1 MGGIAP
7 ERANELRG
15 AVLRLARLATR
26 LLPPPRSIR
35 YGQTTSMQTEDDAY
49 RQRQRRGDDASPVAL
64 HKVPSAD
71 SLDFLNQLS
80 ELAAP
85 RTSVAGASAG
95 GGGDTRDVHHEQ
107 TVRRGGSGGG
117 EGEAMGAGDVGDEA
131 SPVDL
136 DAVFEEGEEAEGG
149 VKGRRPQRQASTSSS
164 SRQQQQRQQTRQV
177 KRIPPETLL
186 STSTSAGHG
195 GGGGG
200 GGGGGRS
207 PSDQLADAV
216 RPLPC
221 TSTLAHEL
229 GITLRPHTAAVG
241 RAAAAAGSGS
251 ADTFEAR
258 MATLSDG
265 GWRFDTRLGSLA
277 ARVASLGDVLSA
289 NTGRAAARASPS
301 TTSTAKT
308 ATKKGRETEEGVDSV
323 DRVDGGDG
331 VDGVAVVASPR
342 EGGESDVDVG
352 GGDGGASSG
361 GGWNTRRRRSVRV
374 ASVGASAR
382 LGFERHAAAV
392 VTARLRDATAVLRA
406 AAAADDAEDASERAA
421 LELGALRRRLNA
433 HQASVRGG
441 GWGGGV
447 GTKIIRRL
455 TELTLSTPSFLPIF

>member
-1 MGGIAP
+1 
-7 ERANELRG
+7 
-15 AVLRLARLATR
+15 
-26 LLPPPRSIR
+26 
-35 YGQTTSMQTEDDAY
+35 
-49 RQRQRRGDDASPVAL
+49 
-64 HKVPSAD
+64 
-71 SLDFLNQLS
+71 
-80 ELAAP
+80 
-85 RTSVAGASAG
+85 
-95 GGGDTRDVHHEQ
+95 
-107 TVRRGGSGGG
+107 
-117 EGEAMGAGDVGDEA
+117 MGAGDVGDEA

-177 KRIPPETLL
+177 KRIPPETLH
-186 STSTSAGHG
+186 STSTSAGHV
-195 GGGGG
+195 

-265 GWRFDTRLGSLA
+265 GRRFDTRLGSLA

-308 ATKKGRETEEGVDSV
+308 STKKGRETEEGVDSV
-323 DRVDGGDG
+323 DRVHGGDG

-342 EGGESDVDVG
+342 EGGDSDVDVG

-361 GGWNTRRRRSVRV
+361 GGSNTRRRRSVRV

-441 GWGGGV
+441 GGEEGGV
-447 GTKIIRRL
+447 GSKSIRRL
-455 TELTLSTPSFLPIF
+455 TELTLSTPSFLPMF